1 MRLILVRHGESEGNA
16 AGVLQGLL
24 DFGLTP
30 LGRAQADALTER
42 LKSEQI
48 DRLIASPLRRA
59 ADTANIVA
67 EGTGQ
72 EIIWDDALKEYD
84 IGEASG
90 LTGAQMREKYP
101 TSAEAYV
108 RGDHHRFP
116 GEEGRDVFHARI
128 DAFVQ
133 RIRQEPGTTLV
144 IAHGGVV
151 AAMCYNV
158 LGLDPKRRGMFSIAN
173 CSITEVQEDR
183 RGQLVLH
190 RQNDSCH
197 LEGIV
202 TEVDR
207 G

>member
-16 AGVLQGLL
+16 AGVLQGVL
-24 DFGLTP
+24 DFGLTQR
-30 LGRAQADALTER
+30 GRLQAKALAGR
-42 LKSEQI
+42 LKSEPI

-59 ADTANIVA
+59 ADTANIIA
-67 EGTGQ
+67 ARTGHK
-72 EIIWDDALKEYD
+72 IAWDDSLKEYD

-90 LTGAQMREKYP
+90 LTGAQMRERYP

-108 RGDHHRFP
+108 RGDHVRFP

-128 DAFVQ
+128 DAWV
-133 RIRQEPGTTLV
+133 RSIRQQPGTTLAV
-144 IAHGGVV
+144 AHGGVV
-151 AAMCYNV
+151 AAICYNV

-197 LEGIV
+197 LEGII
-202 TEVDR
+202 TEIDR